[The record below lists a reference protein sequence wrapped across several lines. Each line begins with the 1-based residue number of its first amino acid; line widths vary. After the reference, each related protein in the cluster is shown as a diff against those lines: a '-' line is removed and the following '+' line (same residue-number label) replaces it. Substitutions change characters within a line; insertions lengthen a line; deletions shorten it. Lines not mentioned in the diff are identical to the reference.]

1 MLVCIVK
8 TRWLLLAVPHHLR
21 RWTPAVWTC
30 AIGPRDS
37 PSCDSRRDRPCSRR
51 LPEGQ
56 AVRSTVAVLGD
67 RQARMSGPDADEAVL
82 LGRLRGG
89 DVTAPA
95 DLAQRFLE
103 DTRRALS
110 LGYPAAD
117 EQAVMSAAIDA
128 VLGVAAHPERVDLS
142 KGSLGRYLRMSA
154 RGDLRNALAASG
166 QRRSREPSLE
176 AVEVGA
182 LERNM
187 YRSDPNADPTA
198 EAGIR
203 AASRDFGDV
212 DLHKVV
218 SNSRELAVLRAM
230 LEGERHTQV
239 FAEILGIEA
248 LDDASQRAEVKKVKD
263 RLSLRLRR
271 LRGGAHE

>member
-1 MLVCIVK
+1 MLP
-8 TRWLLLAVPHHLR
+8 TAPGGPSRAVHGGS
-21 RWTPAVWTC
+21 A
-30 AIGPRDS
+30 GD
-37 PSCDSRRDRPCSRR
+37 
-51 LPEGQ
+51 GQ
-56 AVRSTVAVLGD
+56 AK
-67 RQARMSGPDADEAVL
+67 MSGADADEAAL
-82 LGRLRGG
+82 LRRLREG

-95 DLAQRFLE
+95 DLAERFLE

-166 QRRSREPSLE
+166 QRRRREPSLE
-176 AVEVGA
+176 AVEVSA

-203 AASRDFGDV
+203 AASQDLGDI
-212 DLHKVV
+212 DLHKVA

-230 LEGERHTQV
+230 LEGERHTRV
-239 FAEILGIEA
+239 FAEILGIQA
-248 LDDASQRAEVKKVKD
+248 LEDASQRAEVKKVKD

-271 LRGGAHE
+271 LRDGTHE